1 MPTRQQ
7 MLCLAT
13 ALALAVSC
21 VLGPAMATAQ
31 STDKV
36 RIAVMNFE
44 NNSTWSYWGDNL
56 GKAAADELVTQ
67 LFRIGSFSIVERA
80 QLDAL
85 LAEQDLGASGAVDTS
100 TAARIG

>member
-1 MPTRQQ
+1 MPTRRQI
-7 MLCLAT
+7 LCLAT
-13 ALALAVSC
+13 TLVLAVSC
-21 VLGPAMATAQ
+21 VLGPATATAP

-67 LFRIGSFSIVERA
+67 LFRIG
-80 QLDAL
+80 
-85 LAEQDLGASGAVDTS
+85 
-100 TAARIG
+100 